1 MKNVFFYQTDIGKLG
16 IVQEGQAITNIY
28 FQDESIPK
36 DFIELETELIKEA
49 GQQIQ
54 EYFAGQRKDFTI
66 PLAPNG
72 TPFMQSVWK
81 ALLEIPYGETRSY
94 KDIAERIENPK
105 AVRAVGLA
113 NNRNPLPVV
122 IPCHRVIGANGKL
135 IGYGGGLDIKI
146 LLLELE
152 KKHGNI

>member
-1 MKNVFFYQTDIGKLG
+1 MKNVFFYQTNIGKLG
-16 IVQEGQAITNIY
+16 IAQEGQSITNIY
-28 FQDESIPK
+28 FQTESVPE
-36 DFIELETELIKEA
+36 DLIEFETKLIKEA
-49 GQQIQ
+49 GQQLQ
-54 EYFAGQRKDFTI
+54 EYFAGKRKDFTI

-81 ALLEIPYGETRSY
+81 ALSEIPYGETRSY

-135 IGYGGGLDIKI
+135 VGYGGGLDIKI

>member
-1 MKNVFFYQTDIGKLG
+1 MKNIYFYPSDIGKLG
-16 IVQEGQAITNIY
+16 VVQEEQAITRIY
-28 FQDESIPK
+28 FQNENIPE
-36 DFIELETELIKEA
+36 DLIEFETDLIKEA

-54 EYFAGQRKDFTI
+54 EYFAGKRKDFTI

-81 ALLEIPYGETRSY
+81 ALIEIPYGETRSY
-94 KDIAERIENPK
+94 KDVAESIENPK
-105 AVRAVGLA
+105 AVRAVGMA
-113 NNRNPLPVV
+113 NNRNPLPIV

-135 IGYGGGLDIKI
+135 VGYGGGLDIKI
-146 LLLELE
+146 LLLDLE